1 MATSRQH
8 GIGIFEIGWPAAPSA
23 LAMVIVFVLPVLLT
37 PSAQAQT
44 YRVIHNFTGGNGG
57 RDGAIPENG
66 LTRDNAGNLYGTTLH
81 GGNGPC
87 TGDDGLSGCGTVFQ
101 LKHVGSGWIFNP
113 IYDFVGGSDGAGP
126 WGRVIFGPDGSLYG
140 TTTAGGEGDCQA
152 YGYSGCGTVYRLS
165 PPAHMCAAFSC
176 PWTETTLYRFSGS
189 LTGVL
194 PNDTVVFD
202 QSGSLYGTT
211 YYGGLGRGVVYK
223 LTPSGG
229 GWTESVIYN
238 FGSGGDAG
246 GPLTGLTIDH
256 AGNLYGTTNGG
267 GSYGYGTVY
276 GLTPSGSGWVETVL
290 YSFQNGSDGGGSA
303 AGLILDH
310 SGNLYS
316 ATALGGAGGG
326 GVVFELTPSDGG
338 WVFNLLYALS
348 GSGSGPYESGP
359 SDILAMDA
367 AGNLYGATQ
376 GDPSM
381 GNYGAVFKLT
391 PSGGGWTYTAL
402 HVFAGGSDGSRPRSN
417 VVFDANGNLYGTTS
431 FGGTGSCTG
440 GLSPGCGVVFQI
452 TPPF

>member
-1 MATSRQH
+1 MARTQRRFWIFGNGPRAVAVGLGL
-8 GIGIFEIGWPAAPSA
+8 GIMFGLIAGAAQ
-23 LAMVIVFVLPVLLT
+23 T
-37 PSAQAQT
+37 AQAQT

-113 IYDFVGGSDGAGP
+113 IYNFGGGSDGAGP
-126 WGRVIFGPDGSLYG
+126 WGRVIFGPDGNLYG
-140 TTTAGGEGDCQA
+140 TTTAGGEGDCQN

-165 PPAHMCAAFSC
+165 PPAHMCGAFSC

-223 LTPSGG
+223 LTLSGG

-267 GSYGYGTVY
+267 GGYGYGTVY
-276 GLTPSGSGWVETVL
+276 GLTPSGSGWAENVL

-303 AGLILDH
+303 AGLILDN

-326 GVVFELTPSDGG
+326 GVVFELTPSDGS
-338 WVFNLLYALS
+338 WAFNLLYALP
-348 GSGSGPYESGP
+348 GSGGYEGP

-367 AGNLYGATQ
+367 VGNLYGTTQ
-376 GDPSM
+376 GNPSM
-381 GNYGAVFKLT
+381 GTYGTVFKLT

-402 HVFAGGSDGSRPRSN
+402 HVFPGGSDGSRPRSN

-440 GLSPGCGVVFQI
+440 DNPGCGVVWEI
-452 TPPF
+452 TP